1 MRMMKSKTKPWALL
15 AEKYRNPDWD
25 RIAHLFKIGIL
36 ASLLALIGGDML
48 LGWGTADM
56 SLSGMEQYFSRFLTV
71 SDIRIF
77 LSGLLG
83 MIGITLE
90 TMCFFGV
97 YRIIAS
103 VSESYAHVYRA
114 GLIGM
119 LAFGSFCHVMCCATI
134 YYHNALYRIDPGI
147 SIEETMKFAKYF
159 LLPVSEIFFVFFLVM
174 NIVQIMAFAK
184 GKTPYPKWCWVFT
197 MLIGFA
203 DIVAMRLAG
212 NRPWAYAISTGWL
225 SIGSLVTFTGLLI
238 NMPKKRSG
246 GMR

>member
-1 MRMMKSKTKPWALL
+1 
-15 AEKYRNPDWD
+15 
-25 RIAHLFKIGIL
+25 
-36 ASLLALIGGDML
+36 
-48 LGWGTADM
+48 
-56 SLSGMEQYFSRFLTV
+56 MEQYFSRYLTV

-77 LSGLLG
+77 WSGLLG

-147 SIEETMKFAKYF
+147 AIEETMKFAKYF
-159 LLPVSEIFFVFFLVM
+159 TIPVSGIFFVFFLVM
-174 NIVQIMAFAK
+174 NIAQIMAFAK
-184 GKTPYPKWCWVFT
+184 GKTPYPNWCWVFT
-197 MLIGFA
+197 MLTGIIEIA
-203 DIVAMRLAG
+203 VMRLAG
-212 NRPWAYAISTGWL
+212 NRPLGICAFYGMAEHWKSCDIYRAAYKHAKENKWWSEIDYVGNTINTILPPFYRDGAICCSRGSYRRIVFL
-225 SIGSLVTFTGLLI
+225 SEGCTEKGI
-238 NMPKKRSG
+238 
-246 GMR
+246 

>member
-1 MRMMKSKTKPWALL
+1 MKDLD
-15 AEKYRNPDWD
+15 EKYRNPDWD
-25 RIAHLFKIGIL
+25 RIAHMFKIGIL

-56 SLSGMEQYFSRFLTV
+56 SLSGMEQYFSRYLTV

-77 LSGLLG
+77 WSGLLG

-147 SIEETMKFAKYF
+147 AIEETMKFAKYF
-159 LLPVSEIFFVFFLVM
+159 LIPVSGIFFVFFLVM
-174 NIVQIMAFAK
+174 NIAQIMAFAK
-184 GKTPYPKWCWVFT
+184 GKTPYPNWCWVFT
-197 MLIGFA
+197 MLTGIIEIA
-203 DIVAMRLAG
+203 VMRLAG
-212 NRPWAYAISTGWL
+212 NRPWAYALSTGWL

-238 NMPKKRSG
+238 NMPKKISG
-246 GMR
+246 GRR

>member
-1 MRMMKSKTKPWALL
+1 MKDLN
-15 AEKYRNPDWD
+15 EKYRNPDWD
-25 RIAHLFKIGIL
+25 RITHMFKIGIL
-36 ASLLALIGGDML
+36 ASLFALIGGDML

-56 SLSGMEQYFSRFLTV
+56 SLSGMEQYFSRYVTV

-77 LSGLLG
+77 WSGLLG
-83 MIGITLE
+83 MIRITLE

-119 LAFGSFCHVMCCATI
+119 LAFGSFCHVICCATI

-147 SIEETMKFAKYF
+147 AIEETMKFAKYF
-159 LLPVSEIFFVFFLVM
+159 MIPVSGIFFVFFLVM
-174 NIVQIMAFAK
+174 NIVQIIAFVK
-184 GKTPYPKWCWVFT
+184 GKTPYPNWCWVFT
-197 MLIGFA
+197 MLTGVI
-203 DIVAMRLAG
+203 DIAVMRLAG
-212 NRPWAYAISTGWL
+212 NRPWAYALSTGWL
-225 SIGSLVTFTGLLI
+225 SIGSLVTFTGVLI

-246 GMR
+246 GRR